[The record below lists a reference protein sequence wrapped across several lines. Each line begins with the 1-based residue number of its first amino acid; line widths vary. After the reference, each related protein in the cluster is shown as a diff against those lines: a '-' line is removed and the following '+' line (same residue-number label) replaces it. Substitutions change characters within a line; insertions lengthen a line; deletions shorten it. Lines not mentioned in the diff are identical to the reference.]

1 MRTKETLHL
10 GRTGVNNFSG
20 IDKPVLHRFCI
31 GSVLD
36 IGCANG
42 DVVKYL
48 RDSGVEAYGIDGD
61 EWAIEHFSDKS
72 IRQYLHRHDYSKGV
86 SSFNKK
92 VDVVISTD
100 FVAHVEERYM
110 ENYMKD
116 FMLGK
121 RIILHTPPKGT
132 PGYHKV
138 NMADRDYWILLFAQF
153 GAKYD
158 AHLTKQVRELSDYY
172 NPVDMAYF
180 NKHPN
185 ILPKHNYL
193 VFTNA

>member
-1 MRTKETLHL
+1 MRTKDTLHL
-10 GRTGVNNFSG
+10 GRTGVNNFSS
-20 IDKPVLHRFCI
+20 IDKPVLHRFCT

-61 EWAIEHFSDKS
+61 EWAVEHFSDES
-72 IRQYLHRHDYSKGV
+72 IRQYLHRHDYSKGL
-86 SSFNKK
+86 SSFNKE
-92 VDVVISTD
+92 VDTVISTD
-100 FVAHVEERYM
+100 FVEHVEEQYM

-132 PGYHKV
+132 PGHHHV
-138 NMADRDYWILLFAQF
+138 NTADRDYWILLFAQF

-158 AHLTKQVRELSDYY
+158 SHMTKQVRELSDYY

>member
-1 MRTKETLHL
+1 MRTKDTLHL
-10 GRTGVNNFSG
+10 GRTGVNNFSS
-20 IDKPVLHRFCI
+20 IDKPVLHRFCT

-61 EWAIEHFSDKS
+61 EWAVEHFSDES
-72 IRQYLHRHDYSKGV
+72 IRQYLHRHDYSKGP
-86 SSFNKK
+86 SSFNKE
-92 VDVVISTD
+92 VDTVISTD
-100 FVAHVEERYM
+100 FVEHVEEQYM

-132 PGYHKV
+132 PGHHHV
-138 NMADRDYWILLFAQF
+138 NTADRDYWILLFAQF

-158 AHLTKQVRELSDYY
+158 SHMTKQVRELSDYY

>member
-1 MRTKETLHL
+1 MRTKDTLHL
-10 GRTGVNNFSG
+10 GRTGVNNFSS
-20 IDKPVLHRFCI
+20 IDKPVLHRFCT

-61 EWAIEHFSDKS
+61 EWAVEHFSDES
-72 IRQYLHRHDYSKGV
+72 IRQYLHRHDYSKGP
-86 SSFNKK
+86 SSFNKE
-92 VDVVISTD
+92 VDTVISTD
-100 FVAHVEERYM
+100 FVEHVEEQYM

-132 PGYHKV
+132 PGHHHV
-138 NMADRDYWILLFAQF
+138 NTADRDYWILLFAQF

-158 AHLTKQVRELSDYY
+158 SHMTKQVRELSDYY

-193 VFTNA
+193 VFQNE